1 MKLLFNHLS
10 FICRQNL
17 HIFLLFLFFGFSALS
32 QEKQQ
37 DSTQLETLDEVLV
50 KAVRVNATSPI
61 THSNVT
67 KEQLQKRNLGQDVPI
82 LLNYLPSV
90 VTTSDAGAGVGYTGI
105 RVRGVNA
112 QSTNVTIN
120 GIPYNDAESLGTFW
134 VNLGDFASSVES
146 LQLQRGVGTSTNGSG
161 AFGASI
167 NVLTDAVSNKAYG
180 EIANSFGSFNTWKHT
195 VKFSTGLLNDHI
207 EIAGRLSQITSDGYI
222 DRASSNLKSYFLQ
235 ASYVD
240 ESTLIK
246 AITFSGKEV
255 TYQSWNGIED
265 PYLLEHDRTFNSAGM
280 YTDENGN
287 VQFYDN
293 EVDNYQQDHYQFHW
307 NQKINNNWSTN
318 LALNYTKGKGYFEQY
333 KEDQAFVDYGL
344 ENVDIG
350 NETLTETDL
359 IRRRWLDNDFYVVNA
374 NVNYKT
380 NVLNVILGTS
390 YSSYT
395 GDHFGEIIWAQYAS
409 NSMIR
414 DKYYNGNGKK
424 IDASSFAKA
433 TYRLN
438 EHLSLYLD
446 LQSRYVSYKTT
457 GTNSDVAPFIVDK
470 NYHFFNPKA
479 GVSYNINTNNNL
491 YFSYARANREP
502 NRDDFENNADVKPEQ
517 LNDFELGWRHTSNVF
532 SLNTNLYYMLYNEQ
546 LVLTGAIN
554 NSGNPIRDNSGK
566 SYRLGLEVD
575 AVFNISK
582 TFSVQPNMAL
592 SMNKNKETFASI
604 DGEIVDLGE
613 TNISYSPNIVAG
625 NAFVVKPLKGLQMSL
640 LSKFVGEQYM
650 GNTDSEASKLDSYFV
665 NDFNVM
671 YEIETTSIFKSI
683 IISGLVNNIFS
694 EKYSSNGFY
703 YTYDDTWTDPN
714 QVTTIEGTGYY
725 PQATRN
731 FLLGVTLKF

>member
-10 FICRQNL
+10 FKSRQNL

-37 DSTQLETLDEVLV
+37 DSTQLETLNEVLV

-207 EIAGRLSQITSDGYI
+207 EIAGRLSQITSNGYI

-293 EVDNYQQDHYQFHW
+293 EIDNYQQDHYQFHW

-380 NVLNVILGTS
+380 NALNVILGTS
-390 YSSYT
+390 YSTYS

-414 DKYYNGNGKK
+414 DRYYNGNGKK

-446 LQSRYVSYKTT
+446 LQSRYVHYKTT

-479 GVSYNINTNNNL
+479 GISYNINTNNNL
-491 YFSYARANREP
+491 YFSFARANREP
-502 NRDDFENNADVKPEQ
+502 NRDDFENNADIKPEQ
-517 LNDFELGWRHTSNVF
+517 LNDFELGWRHSSNAF
-532 SLNTNLYYMLYNEQ
+532 SINTNVYYMLYNEQ
-546 LVLTGAIN
+546 LVLTGEIN
-554 NSGNPIRDNSGK
+554 DVGNPIRNNSGK

-575 AVFNISK
+575 AVINVSNK
-582 TFSVQPNMAL
+582 FSIQPNFAL
-592 SMNKNKETFASI
+592 STNKNKETVVSL
-604 DGEIVDLGE
+604 DGELVDLGS
-613 TNISYSPNIVAG
+613 TNISFSPNIVAG
-625 NAFVVKPLKGLQMSL
+625 NAFVFKPINGLQMSL

-665 NDFNVM
+665 NDFNIL
-671 YEIETTSIFKSI
+671 YEIETKSIFKSI
-683 IISGLVNNIFS
+683 IISGLVNNILN

-714 QVTTIEGTGYY
+714 QITTIEGTGYY

>member
-1 MKLLFNHLS
+1 MKLLFNNLS
-10 FICRQNL
+10 FKTRQNSQ
-17 HIFLLFLFFGFSALS
+17 IFLLFLLVSFSSYS

-37 DSTQLETLDEVLV
+37 DSTKLETLDEVLV
-50 KAVRVNATSPI
+50 KAVRVDATSPI

-134 VNLGDFASSVES
+134 VNLGGFASSVES

-414 DKYYNGNGKK
+414 DRYYNGNGKK

-438 EHLSLYLD
+438 EHLGLYLD
-446 LQSRYVSYKTT
+446 LQSRYVHYKTT

-582 TFSVQPNMAL
+582 AFSMQPNFAL

-650 GNTDSEASKLDSYFV
+650 GNTNSEASKLDSYFV